1 MGDKSRKIIEK
12 EYCTN
17 TINANLCVSLR
28 YEFWQIMNYH
38 YGQESGENESERPI

>member
-17 TINANLCVSLR
+17 TINAKLLPIYVLLCD
-28 YEFWQIMNYH
+28 MNF
-38 YGQESGENESERPI
+38 GK